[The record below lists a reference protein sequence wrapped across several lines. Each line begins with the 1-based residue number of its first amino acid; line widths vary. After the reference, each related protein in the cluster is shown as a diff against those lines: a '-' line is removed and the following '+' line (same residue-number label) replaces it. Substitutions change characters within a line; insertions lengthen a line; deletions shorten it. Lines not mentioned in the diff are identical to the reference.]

1 MAEAHPTEPTR
12 KSSKTVMEALV
23 PAIPNL
29 IGGSADLTPSNLS
42 RADNLTDV
50 SAEHYDGRYI
60 HYGIREHA
68 MAAVTNGLALHKG
81 FLPFCSTFLCFA
93 DYCRAAIRLTALMRQ
108 KVLYILT
115 HDTIT
120 QGQDGPTHEPVEH
133 FATMRATP
141 NMLFLRP
148 ADAVE
153 VAECWELALEAKDQ
167 PVSLIMTREA
177 VPAVRTGYTAENLC
191 RRGAYVFEEATGKA
205 RVTLLATGSEVWV
218 ARDAR
223 RLLEQ
228 HGVPTRVVS
237 MPCLEI
243 FDRQPQEFRRSI
255 LDPSTLLV
263 SVEAA
268 TTYGWDRYIGPDGLA
283 IGLTTFGASG
293 APDEVMAHFGIT
305 PEGVAA
311 SVEKKLAG
319 N

>member
-1 MAEAHPTEPTR
+1 
-12 KSSKTVMEALV
+12 
-23 PAIPNL
+23 
-29 IGGSADLTPSNLS
+29 
-42 RADNLTDV
+42 
-50 SAEHYDGRYI
+50 
-60 HYGIREHA
+60 
-68 MAAVTNGLALHKG
+68 
-81 FLPFCSTFLCFA
+81 
-93 DYCRAAIRLTALMRQ
+93 
-108 KVLYILT
+108 
-115 HDTIT
+115 
-120 QGQDGPTHEPVEH
+120 
-133 FATMRATP
+133 
-141 NMLFLRP
+141 
-148 ADAVE
+148 
-153 VAECWELALEAKDQ
+153 
-167 PVSLIMTREA
+167 
-177 VPAVRTGYTAENLC
+177 
-191 RRGAYVFEEATGKA
+191 
-205 RVTLLATGSEVWV
+205 VTLLATGSEVWV